1 MQNLSTLGAAMLS
14 AALVLPAFSSGA
26 VAAPAKCGDRA
37 KLVKI
42 LKDQYKEMP
51 VALGIS
57 QKSTEAFEIYT
68 SESGTWT
75 VVMTMSNGMA
85 CVMAAG
91 HSWQDLPKQI
101 AGSVT

>member
-1 MQNLSTLGAAMLS
+1 MQNFTFVVAAFTT
-14 AALVLPAFSSGA
+14 AAFVLPAFSSGA
-26 VAAPAKCGDRA
+26 EAAPARCGDRA

-42 LKDQYKEMP
+42 LKDKYKEQP
-51 VALGIS
+51 VSMGIS
-57 QKSTEAFEIYT
+57 QKSTEAFEIYA

-91 HSWQDLPKQI
+91 HSWQDLPKQV